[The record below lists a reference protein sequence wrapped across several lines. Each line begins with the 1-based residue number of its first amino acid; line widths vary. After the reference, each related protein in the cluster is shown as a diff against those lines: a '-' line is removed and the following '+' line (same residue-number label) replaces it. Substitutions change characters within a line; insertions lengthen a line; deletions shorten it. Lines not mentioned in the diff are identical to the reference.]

1 MVKIYS
7 KEKKEMKEIYI
18 DNKTNEIIK
27 DKVDQFTVIHT
38 ETRLDG
44 LIPVEKKI
52 WIEIKK

>member
-1 MVKIYS
+1 
-7 KEKKEMKEIYI
+7 MKEIYI

-27 DKVDQFTVIHT
+27 DKMDQFTVIHT

-52 WIEIKK
+52 WIERKK